1 MRMGWRGGLF
11 GIGLD
16 MSETGPTLN
25 HAAFPVGVASGER
38 GDLVE
43 EILIDKYF
51 ADPLLAALVVS
62 ISL

>member
-1 MRMGWRGGLF
+1 MEMGWLGGLF

-16 MSETGPTLN
+16 MSEAGATLN
-25 HAAFPVGVASGER
+25 HAAFPVGVGSGER

-43 EILIDKYF
+43 VRMINRYF
-51 ADPLLAALVVS
+51 FNQRLHPSQAS

>member
-1 MRMGWRGGLF
+1 MGWRGGLF

-16 MSETGPTLN
+16 MSEAGPTLN

-43 EILIDKYF
+43 EISINEYF
-51 ADPLLAALVVS
+51 EDSLLAALVIS